1 MTGMSGM
8 SGMSGFGHWA
18 CFHLGDELFA
28 LPVEDVQRVI
38 WQLAFTPVPLAPVHV
53 AGMVNL
59 RGQIVV
65 SIDLR
70 RLLDYPE
77 RPSQQA
83 GALLVLRNQGELIG
97 LLVDEVGD
105 VIALP
110 RDDWCS
116 PPDTLAERHRGLVF
130 GICPVGE
137 RLVLGLRAATLC
149 KSVPTGTQASSP

>member
-1 MTGMSGM
+1 MIPGTPAS
-8 SGMSGFGHWA
+8 GHWA
-18 CFHLGDELFA
+18 CFHLGDDLFA
-28 LPVEDVQRVI
+28 LPVEDVHRVLL
-38 WQLAFTPVPLAPVHV
+38 QLAFTPVPLAPDHV

-77 RPSQQA
+77 RDAGQ
-83 GALLVLRNQGELIG
+83 GALLVLRNHGELIG
-97 LLVDEVGD
+97 VLVDEMGD

-110 RDDWCS
+110 REGWRP

-130 GICPVGE
+130 GICPFGE
-137 RLVLGLRAATLC
+137 HLVLGLRAATLG
-149 KSVPTGTQASSP
+149 KQVPIGGQAAQP